1 MLFHKNTQYPNPFLK
16 LSSCS
21 LLYTKFSQML
31 THVFDAPLP
40 EPKSTIVNIFQVSKR
55 GTIVK
60 IRKILKLS
68 FFEND
73 ENSTKKVEFHFHLS
87 RNST

>member
-1 MLFHKNTQYPNPFLK
+1 
-16 LSSCS
+16 
-21 LLYTKFSQML
+21 ML

-40 EPKSTIVNIFQVSKR
+40 EPNSTIVKFFQVSKR

-68 FFEND
+68 LLENE
-73 ENSTKKVEFHFHLS
+73 ENSTKKVEFHYHLS